1 MRNYL
6 RLTALLASAVFTL
19 VLALPR
25 ISQAAE
31 FYAMVEP
38 GGRKPFASM
47 DFGLDTRA
55 GAGVNVE
62 FRAYAQNGN
71 FITDFVVP
79 IDAAGFASTESFGN
93 LFGLTSGQPFTI
105 RARTAQSVINSSATL
120 NLRSASGSTAM
131 GVLPL
136 LKLDGSL
143 MAPGRI
149 FSIAMGNFQSARLLI
164 LSIAGSGANVDIF
177 RGTDGPPGTGIYS
190 IQYIPNNGFARI
202 DLSQNEANSHLVVQA
217 GSIVIVQLVIDD
229 GKQIRSF
236 MVPPTA

>member
-1 MRNYL
+1 MKKYL
-6 RLTALLASAVFTL
+6 RPAALAAAVVFTL
-19 VLALPR
+19 VLGLPR
-25 ISQAAE
+25 ISQATE
-31 FYAMVEP
+31 FYAMVEST
-38 GGRKPFASM
+38 GRKPFASL
-47 DFGLDTRA
+47 DVGVDTRT
-55 GAGVNVE
+55 GVGVNVE
-62 FRAYAQNGN
+62 FRAYAPNGN
-71 FITDFVVP
+71 FIADFVVP
-79 IDAAGFASTESFGN
+79 TDTVGFASTESFGN

-105 RARTAQSVINSSATL
+105 RARTTQSVANSSATL

-136 LKLDGSL
+136 LQLDSSL
-143 MAPGRI
+143 MATGRL
-149 FSIAMGNFQSARLLI
+149 FSIALGNFQSARLLI
-164 LSIAGSGANVDIF
+164 LSIAGSGANVDVF

-217 GSIVIVQLVIDD
+217 SSIVIVQLIVDD